1 MTPVWFVLMLATG
14 ISWWLATGA
23 YSSAPGSSRR
33 LATACLLAIALI
45 KVRLIVRHFMEVDR
59 APRAL
64 RFATDAWIVAA
75 GDGAP
80 DAVSPTWLRPD
91 WLRP

>member
-23 YSSAPGSSRR
+23 YSSAQGARR
-33 LATACLLAIALI
+33 LATTCVLAIALI
-45 KVRLIVRHFMEVDR
+45 KVRLIIRHFMEVGR

-64 RFATDAWIVAA
+64 RLASDAWLLALGTA
-75 GDGAP
+75 LLTLYLQPG
-80 DAVSPTWLRPD
+80 
-91 WLRP
+91 